1 MGESHQRAF
10 DGPDVPGGSDPA
22 DYRPAP
28 ESEALFEIDLHRI
41 VAALRRNLWWIIG
54 IIAACVIIGAVV
66 TMLIVPRYTASATVL
81 IEQEADQII
90 EDSELAPTVGYQDA
104 ERFLQTQVDVI
115 QSRALAERVMQGED
129 LADDPGFYDALGA
142 DMPEEDDLEGRYA
155 QVSGGLDTLRRDT
168 ALDLLQEN
176 LSVGLPVDS
185 RLANIRF
192 ESTNPALSARIAN
205 AFAENLI
212 ESNLGR
218 KFDSSSYAREFLS
231 QQLQEA
237 RQNLENSERELN
249 QYSRAA
255 GLIRVPGQGENA
267 DSETTL
273 SVTNDSLVQVNLAAS
288 QATANRVSA
297 QEQWQNIA
305 NVPVLSVPEVLS
317 NPAVQDLIRQ
327 RSQAQAAL
335 AEERAR
341 HLGDHPSVQALE
353 AQVSQ
358 LNTQIQEVGSSIKR
372 SVYLDYQAALD
383 RERSLQGRVNELR
396 SDALTEQDQG
406 VEYNVLKRVAETN
419 RSLYDTLLERYNEL
433 NATAGATS
441 NNISLVDRA
450 DVPRRPSSPNLPL
463 NMALELLAG
472 LVCAGGFVFVRE
484 QMDDHIRAPEDVEAK
499 LGLPLLGLIPVAE
512 DGEDV
517 ESEKDA
523 SISPIGE
530 AYRSLVA
537 NLRFATASGL
547 PRSMVITSAQAAE
560 GKTTSAQAM
569 ALNLAR
575 MGQKVLLVDAD
586 MRRPTLHRLLDT
598 NPKSGLTEVLA
609 KQVSLTEAVQSS
621 EHEHLFYLT
630 AVPLPSD
637 PSMVLSSPRL
647 PELLQE
653 ARNSYDIVVIDSPP
667 MLGLS
672 DTPNLAAHADAVILI
687 VDASRSHR
695 GAVKS
700 AIRRL
705 QMVRANT
712 LGAALTKFDPKA
724 AGANYSYYGYNYYS
738 YGAEGA

>member
-1 MGESHQRAF
+1 MTEPRQRAF
-10 DGPDVPGGSDPA
+10 DGPDAPGGSAPG
-22 DYRPAP
+22 DYRAAS
-28 ESEALFEIDLHRI
+28 ENEALFEIDLHRI
-41 VAALRRNLWWIIG
+41 VAAIRRNIWWIAGIVVTCLLIG
-54 IIAACVIIGAVV
+54 TLA

-81 IEQEADQII
+81 IEQETDQII
-90 EDSELAPTVGYQDA
+90 EGSEIAPTAGYQDA

-115 QSRALAERVMQGED
+115 QSRALAERVLQGEG
-129 LADDPGFYDALGA
+129 LADDLGFYDALGA

-176 LSVGLPVDS
+176 LSVSLPVDS
-185 RLANIRF
+185 RLADIRF

-218 KFDSSSYAREFLS
+218 KFDSSSYARQFLS

-237 RQNLENSERELN
+237 RQRLEDSERELN

-288 QATANRVSA
+288 QATADRVSA

-372 SVYLDYQAALD
+372 SVYLDYQAARD
-383 RERSLQGRVNELR
+383 REQALQGRVGELR
-396 SDALTEQDQG
+396 ADVLTEQDQG

-450 DVPRRPSSPNLPL
+450 DLPRRPSSPNLPL
-463 NMALELLAG
+463 NMALALLAG
-472 LVCAGGFVFVRE
+472 LACAGGFVFVRE
-484 QMDDHIRAPEDVEAK
+484 QMDDHIRAPEDIEAK

-512 DGEDV
+512 EGEDV
-517 ESEKDA
+517 ESEKNSKLSA
-523 SISPIGE
+523 IGE

-547 PRSMVITSAQAAE
+547 PRLMVITSAQPAE

-575 MGQKVLLVDAD
+575 MGQKVLLIDAD
-586 MRRPTLHRLLDT
+586 LRRPTVHRLLETD
-598 NPKSGLTEVLA
+598 PKHGLTEVLA
-609 KQVSLTEAVQSS
+609 GEISLVEAVHPSGQDR
-621 EHEHLFYLT
+621 LFYLT
-630 AVPLPSD
+630 AVPMPSD

-647 PELLQE
+647 PEVLQD
-653 ARNSYDIVVIDSPP
+653 ARDSYEVVVIDSPP

-705 QMVRANT
+705 QLVRANI

-724 AGANYSYYGYNYYS
+724 AGANYNYYGYNYYT
-738 YGAEGA
+738 YGTDIG